1 MDNLHNYWHS
11 FLTMSLATIALGAA
25 AFFTPFQSGL
35 NCEIMVGLIL
45 LGVGLTHALHSFW
58 GRQSGSF
65 LFELY
70 GAMHYLLV
78 GFMLFTNPGSDR
90 TMLILLLAML
100 FIMQGMLQFGLL
112 SQTRLSVN
120 QNWMLISAVL
130 AIALG
135 VIIWTQ
141 SSNAPYWLIGI
152 FVGVH
157 LLVRGLGTLTLAFA
171 TRRLAYA
178 NV

>member
-1 MDNLHNYWHS
+1 MGNLRTYWHS
-11 FLTMSLATIALGAA
+11 FLILGIATIVLGAT

-35 NCEIMVGLIL
+35 NGEIMVGLIL
-45 LGVGLTHALHSFW
+45 LGVGLTQALHSFW
-58 GRQSGSF
+58 GRQLGGL

-78 GFMLFTNPGSDR
+78 GFMLFANPGPDR

-100 FIMQGMLQFGLL
+100 FIMQGMFQFGLL
-112 SQTRLSVN
+112 SQMRLSVS
-120 QNWMLISAVL
+120 QNWMLTSAIL

-135 VIIWTQ
+135 VVIWTQ
-141 SSNAPYWLIGI
+141 SSNAPYWLIGV

-157 LLVRGLGTLTLAFA
+157 LLVRGLGTLMLAFA

-178 NV
+178 NK